1 VLVRVPASSAN
12 IGPGFDALGLALGMY
27 LEVKLGKG
35 DGLADGHPAL
45 VAFTSAGGEGP
56 IAVRSQ
62 IPMGRGLGFSGAARV
77 AGVLAGLAQQDG
89 GCTDVAE
96 LATETL
102 ARAADLEGHEDN
114 VAASLYGGVVAVAGG
129 RAVRVPLGLEPAI
142 VVWVPTTK
150 TSTDESRGRLPSSV
164 TLADASFNIGRT
176 ALLVAALAA
185 GDRNALRTATADRL
199 HQDVRLA
206 SAPESRQA
214 MNAAVAAG
222 AWCSWLS
229 GSGPTVAAMA
239 DPATARDV
247 AAALPATGQARVLA
261 LDHQGAVIDRT

>member
-1 VLVRVPASSAN
+1 MWRVCSPPSPS
-12 IGPGFDALGLALGMY
+12 
-27 LEVKLGKG
+27 
-35 DGLADGHPAL
+35 
-45 VAFTSAGGEGP
+45 
-56 IAVRSQ
+56 R
-62 IPMGRGLGFSGAARV
+62 R
-77 AGVLAGLAQQDG
+77 G
-89 GCTDVAE
+89 GCTEVTE
-96 LATETL
+96 LASETL
-102 ARAADLEGHEDN
+102 ARAAVLEGHEDN

-129 RAVRVPLGLEPAI
+129 RAVKVPLGFEPAI
-142 VVWVPTTK
+142 VVWVPTAK

-185 GDRNALRTATADRL
+185 GDRNALRSATADRL

-206 SAPESRQA
+206 SAPESRRA
-214 MNAAVAAG
+214 MAVAVEAG

-239 DPATARDV
+239 DPKTARDV
-247 AAALPATGQARVLA
+247 AAALPATGQARVLG